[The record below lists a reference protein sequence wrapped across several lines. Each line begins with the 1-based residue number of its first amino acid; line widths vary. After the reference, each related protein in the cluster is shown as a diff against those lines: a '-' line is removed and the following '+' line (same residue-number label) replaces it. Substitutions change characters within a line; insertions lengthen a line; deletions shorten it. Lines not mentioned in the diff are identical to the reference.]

1 MKRMAR
7 RSGKF
12 SRLKDSSGQVL
23 ALYVVALVALLG
35 LAGLVVDVGHAF
47 FVKRSLQAAAD
58 AAATAGASELPDP
71 GAATATAQAY
81 SGSSGGANERDN
93 ISGVQTTVSTK
104 CLSIAP
110 CHPVNAVVV
119 EQSTKVNTFFARVL
133 GIDSFDVSARA
144 TACSPCSAKPLDV
157 MLVLDRTT
165 SMCRGGNCSK
175 LNNARAGIK
184 TFLTFMDPEQ
194 DRVGL
199 SVFPPAL
206 GDRCGPTPTSNYDD
220 PSAIYVVAPL
230 SNDYSAL
237 TSTLDCLQPGQR
249 TSYANAFEAAQAQ
262 LSAAG
267 RGGVADVII
276 FLSDGRAN
284 YGPAYYPDSSPYR
297 IRPCAQ
303 AVSSAAAAKASGT
316 EIFTIGYDLS
326 GKLCQGFDWS
336 TEQPPI
342 SSVAAISAMASA
354 PDMFYE
360 QPNAGE
366 LNTLYTRIASQL
378 TGSRLVD
385 NGLS

>member
-1 MKRMAR
+1 MTR
-7 RSGKF
+7 RSGRF
-12 SRLKDSSGQVL
+12 GRVKDSSGQVL

-81 SGSSGGANERDN
+81 GGSSGGANERNN
-93 ISGVQTTVSTK
+93 IPGVQTSVSTK

-133 GIDSFDVSARA
+133 GIDSIDVSARA

-199 SVFPPAL
+199 SVFPPAASVS
-206 GDRCGPTPTSNYDD
+206 DRCGPTPTSNYDA
-220 PSAIYVVAPL
+220 PSAAYVVAPL
-230 SNDYSAL
+230 HNDYSGL
-237 TSTLDCLQPGQR
+237 TSTLDCLQPGER
-249 TSYANAFEAAQAQ
+249 TSYANALEAAQAQ
-262 LSAAG
+262 LSANG
-267 RGGVADVII
+267 RPGVSDVIV

-297 IRPCAQ
+297 RRPCAQ
-303 AVSSAAAAKASGT
+303 AISSAAAAKASDT
-316 EIFTIGYDLS
+316 QIYTIGYDLG
-326 GKLCQGFDWS
+326 GKLCQAYDWS
-336 TEQPPI
+336 TEQPSI
-342 SSVAAISAMASA
+342 SSVQAIMAMASA
-354 PDMFYE
+354 PDMFFE

-378 TGSRLVD
+378 TGTRLVD
-385 NGLS
+385 NNLS